1 MSLKGLESGSEM
13 RGDTLKKKKRQI
25 RLEALARALQD
36 NPVQTVTN
44 LASNFNVDLSVVYK
58 DLEFLRAKYGPTVI
72 PKIPRK

>member
-1 MSLKGLESGSEM
+1 M

-58 DLEFLRAKYGPTVI
+58 DLEFLRAKYGAMVI

>member
-1 MSLKGLESGSEM
+1 M

-44 LASNFNVDLSVVYK
+44 LASNFNVDLSVVYR
-58 DLEFLRAKYGPTVI
+58 DLNFLRAKYGSTVI
-72 PKIPRK
+72 PKIPRR